1 MQIPPA
7 RDRTWHRAI
16 GSWSNASANRHQ
28 HSLKANSTLCPFSHR
43 EKGSLRIFQTL
54 PGDQVDGVFAA
65 AFLSEAS
72 FNSRDSF
79 STR

>member
-1 MQIPPA
+1 MRPAQKPFEAIPPGTQLKVYVPNGPVLK
-7 RDRTWHRAI
+7 RR
-16 GSWSNASANRHQ
+16 SADQ
-28 HSLKANSTLCPFSHR
+28 
-43 EKGSLRIFQTL
+43 
-54 PGDQVDGVFAA
+54 PGVDGAFAA

>member
-1 MQIPPA
+1 MRIE
-7 RDRTWHRAI
+7 AI
-16 GSWSNASANRHQ
+16 GSWSNAIAPIGT
-28 HSLKANSTLCPFSHR
+28 STPSGQLDTLSFLPPG
-43 EKGSLRIFQTL
+43 EGQPEIFQTL
-54 PGDQVDGVFAA
+54 SGDQVDGVFAA